1 MILDGECSCVSK
13 KKIIFSTFFVY
24 FFALF
29 LNILNQEVILRKH
42 QARLEVDLQQV
53 NREKESLNK
62 SMKYYQTNA
71 GVEEIARKRLGYYKQ
86 DEVPIRLLDV
96 PEQATR

>member
-1 MILDGECSCVSK
+1 MESIYVSK
-13 KKIIFSTFFVY
+13 KRIIFSTFFVY
-24 FFALF
+24 FFVLL
-29 LNILNQEVILRKH
+29 LNIINQDIILRKH
-42 QARLEVDLQQV
+42 QTRLESDLQQV
-53 NREKESLNK
+53 TREKESLEK

-96 PEQATR
+96 PEQSNH